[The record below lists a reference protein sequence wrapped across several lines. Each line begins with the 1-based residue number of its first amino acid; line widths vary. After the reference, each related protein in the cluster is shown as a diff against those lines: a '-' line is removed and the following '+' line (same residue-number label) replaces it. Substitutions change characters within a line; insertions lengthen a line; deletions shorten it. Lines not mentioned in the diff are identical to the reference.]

1 MNNKLLTISI
11 ASYNIERFIRDTVGS
26 LIVNNDDL
34 KKMEIIIVDD
44 GSKDNTNKIAH
55 ELSSRFPESIIVI
68 DKENG
73 GYGSTINASLSIAKG
88 KYYKLLD
95 GDDWF
100 KTDEL
105 PSFLKFLDKT
115 EADLV
120 VTPYIEIRDKE
131 EKLIDNHPEISS
143 DDNAIIDL
151 HIDKKP
157 FLMHE
162 IAIKTETLR
171 YLNKPIAE
179 HCFYTDSEYVFYC
192 IIAAKS
198 ISRYESTIY
207 SYRLGVEGQSV
218 SLEGIRKHQKDLP
231 IVARRIMSAYV
242 GADPENSGAKKDILN
257 LCITNI
263 TYHTYRSFLLI
274 QDPEDYRND
283 LIKLDKDIYEKYP
296 IVYQIGS
303 KSKLVR
309 LVRKLHFRPYRI
321 LCSIAL
327 NMFKKENL

>member
-1 MNNKLLTISI
+1 M
-11 ASYNIERFIRDTVGS
+11 
-26 LIVNNDDL
+26 
-34 KKMEIIIVDD
+34 
-44 GSKDNTNKIAH
+44 
-55 ELSSRFPESIIVI
+55 
-68 DKENG
+68 
-73 GYGSTINASLSIAKG
+73 
-88 KYYKLLD
+88 
-95 GDDWF
+95 
-100 KTDEL
+100 
-105 PSFLKFLDKT
+105 
-115 EADLV
+115 
-120 VTPYIEIRDKE
+120 
-131 EKLIDNHPEISS
+131 
-143 DDNAIIDL
+143 
-151 HIDKKP
+151 
-157 FLMHE
+157 
-162 IAIKTETLR
+162 
-171 YLNKPIAE
+171 
-179 HCFYTDSEYVFYC
+179 FYC

-198 ISRYESTIY
+198 ISRYESPIY
-207 SYRLGVEGQSV
+207 RYRLGVEGQSV